1 MSSLVSIASKLH
13 FSKSKKSFVTLD
25 LQNDATAARQ
35 SDQFWRWAGDLLVVE
50 MFRMKGTYRLGR
62 ASAADYDPGRNTST
76 YSVLPA
82 SSSVQASQAAPPQ
95 LRPATFYR
103 KPGLQISRILAT
115 TLPTT
120 IPSSFATESLPLVET
135 APETGKAPITAR
147 SARTS
152 QSWQIFSF
160 GALTS
165 LVLQR
170 GIRPSPPIS
179 SKVAADIYDSDDAG
193 PNRTPPLIRRIV
205 NLRPSLSP
213 ELLPSPAKSSS
224 PDRMSRS
231 PRQKDRKRRRK
242 TQASQGDAV
251 LIGFLGGLNLPD
263 VATRAGESPLNSAS
277 QSEAD
282 GFAQDMEPEDGEST
296 VKKDHLVQTAQD
308 ALSVDDNGDRGVAES
323 ARRIRPKILTQSLSS
338 TSRDS
343 DRRVQ
348 VKPQGKEERRNNAS
362 AVKTENLDPALGGL
376 VDGNHQRGFSPPLTE
391 GAQRSSDKHGS
402 SPLATSPRLRQFMAS
417 NGSETLPAIQN
428 ATPVTS
434 TKSPNGQQSL
444 PSISAQLGELVDGP
458 SPNETLPT
466 RSSFPMPNG
475 IQSPPMSGI
484 SPRPNHYPSPQTR
497 LNTFPTPYPATQ
509 PSPASTFGE
518 VSPREPFRASHDPT
532 SMSPPGKP
540 GPPYYTSGRIAPN
553 DELTPQSAESY
564 AGLKGFAGGISPN
577 GDHPNIE
584 PGRPILPPLP
594 GSGNL
599 VTGTFKHVRA
609 NHTDRDMNDPRLRD
623 VLAQRLEGGT
633 RGRRRRF
640 GG

>member
-1 MSSLVSIASKLH
+1 
-13 FSKSKKSFVTLD
+13 
-25 LQNDATAARQ
+25 
-35 SDQFWRWAGDLLVVE
+35 
-50 MFRMKGTYRLGR
+50 
-62 ASAADYDPGRNTST
+62 
-76 YSVLPA
+76 
-82 SSSVQASQAAPPQ
+82 
-95 LRPATFYR
+95 
-103 KPGLQISRILAT
+103 
-115 TLPTT
+115 
-120 IPSSFATESLPLVET
+120 
-135 APETGKAPITAR
+135 
-147 SARTS
+147 
-152 QSWQIFSF
+152 
-160 GALTS
+160 
-165 LVLQR
+165 
-170 GIRPSPPIS
+170 
-179 SKVAADIYDSDDAG
+179 
-193 PNRTPPLIRRIV
+193 
-205 NLRPSLSP
+205 
-213 ELLPSPAKSSS
+213 
-224 PDRMSRS
+224 MSRS
-231 PRQKDRKRRRK
+231 PRHQGRKRRPK

-263 VATRAGESPLNSAS
+263 IATRAGEEPLNSAS

-282 GFAQDMEPEDGEST
+282 ECAQGMEPEDGEST

-323 ARRIRPKILTQSLSS
+323 ARRVRPKIMTQSLSS
-338 TSRDS
+338 ASRES

-348 VKPQGKEERRNNAS
+348 VKLQGQQQRQHNAS

-376 VDGNHQRGFSPPLTE
+376 VDGHHQREYSPITAE
-391 GAQRSSDKHGS
+391 GASRSSDNHGS
-402 SPLATSPRLRQFMAS
+402 SLLATSPRLRQFMAS

-444 PSISAQLGELVDGP
+444 PSISAQLGGLVDGP
-458 SPNETLPT
+458 SPNENLPN

-497 LNTFPTPYPATQ
+497 LHTFPTPYPATQ
-509 PSPASTFGE
+509 PSPASTFSE
-518 VSPREPFRASHDPT
+518 VSPREPFRATHDPT

-540 GPPYYTSGRIAPN
+540 GPPYYATGRMVQN

-564 AGLKGFAGGISPN
+564 AGFKGFAGGISPN
-577 GDHPNIE
+577 SDHLNIE

-594 GSGNL
+594 GSGVL
-599 VTGTFKHVRA
+599 VSGTFKCYFPGCTAAPFQTQYLLNSHANVHSQNRPHYCPVKTCPRSEGGKGFKRKNEMIRHGLVHQSPGYVCPFCPEREHKYPRPDNLQRHVRA

>member
-1 MSSLVSIASKLH
+1 
-13 FSKSKKSFVTLD
+13 
-25 LQNDATAARQ
+25 
-35 SDQFWRWAGDLLVVE
+35 
-50 MFRMKGTYRLGR
+50 MF
-62 ASAADYDPGRNTST
+62 NHE
-76 YSVLPA
+76 
-82 SSSVQASQAAPPQ
+82 SSSN
-95 LRPATFYR
+95 RMFDNI
-103 KPGLQISRILAT
+103 KI
-115 TLPTT
+115 
-120 IPSSFATESLPLVET
+120 
-135 APETGKAPITAR
+135 
-147 SARTS
+147 
-152 QSWQIFSF
+152 
-160 GALTS
+160 
-165 LVLQR
+165 R

-231 PRQKDRKRRRK
+231 PRQKGRKRRRK

-282 GFAQDMEPEDGEST
+282 DFAQDMEPEDGEST

-308 ALSVDDNGDRGVAES
+308 ALSVDDNGDRGVGES

-376 VDGNHQRGFSPPLTE
+376 VDGNHQRRFSPPLTE
-391 GAQRSSDKHGS
+391 GAPRSSDKHGS
-402 SPLATSPRLRQFMAS
+402 SPLATSARLRQFMAS

-434 TKSPNGQQSL
+434 TKSPSGQQSL

-458 SPNETLPT
+458 SPHETLPT

-532 SMSPPGKP
+532 SMSPPSKP
-540 GPPYYTSGRIAPN
+540 GPPYYTSGRMAQN

-577 GDHPNIE
+577 SDHPNIE

-599 VTGTFKHVRA
+599 VTGTFKCDFPGCTAAPFQTQYLLNSHANVHSQNRPHYCPVKTCPRSEGGKGFKRKNEMIRHGLVHQSPGYICPFCPEREHKYPRPDNLQRHVRA

-633 RGRRRRF
+633 RGRRRKF